1 MAGELMRAEIAEQPE
16 TLARLLDEGLPEIRE
31 VAAQIRGLRPHTVLL
46 AARGTSDHA
55 ALFAKYLL
63 EVRLGLP
70 VGLASPS
77 TVTVYG
83 GRPRYDGV
91 LAVAVSQSGVSPD
104 LVDWLRASGSAGA
117 CTVAVTNGRG
127 SELQRVAQLHV
138 DVRAGAERAVAA
150 TKTFTGELL
159 ALDLLVDALAGG
171 DGSAAGSL
179 PRLVAQTLELEPTL
193 AALAVRYRFAERLVA
208 IGRGL
213 AYPVAREAALKL
225 METSYLVAHA
235 FSGADLMHGPLAML
249 EPGYPVLAV
258 APPGAGA
265 EALAPVLARL
275 AEIGADLLVLGGEGP
290 DDGPVLRVGL
300 PECREEHGVVVAAV
314 AAQLLALHVA
324 RVKGLDP
331 DAPRG
336 LRKVTQTR

>member
-1 MAGELMRAEIAEQPE
+1 MNGELMQAEIAEQPAAL
-16 TLARLLDEGLPEIRE
+16 TRLLDAGLPEIRD
-31 VAAQIRGLRPHTVLL
+31 VAARVRERAPHTVLL

-91 LAVAVSQSGVSPD
+91 LAVAVSQSGASPD
-104 LVDWLRASGSAGA
+104 LVGWLEAAGGAGA
-117 CTVAVTNGRG
+117 CTLAVTNGRG
-127 SELQRVAQLHV
+127 SELHRVAQLHV
-138 DVRAGAERAVAA
+138 DVRAGTERAVAA
-150 TKTFTGELL
+150 TKTFTSELL

-171 DGSAAGSL
+171 DGSAAAPL
-179 PRLVAQTLELEPTL
+179 PQLVAQTLELQPLL
-193 AALAVRYRFAERLVA
+193 AELAVRYRFAERMVVV
-208 IGRGL
+208 GRGL

-225 METSYLVAHA
+225 METAYLVAHA

-258 APPGAGA
+258 APRGAGA
-265 EALAPVLARL
+265 AALAPVLQRL
-275 AEIGADLLVLGGEGP
+275 TEIGTDLLVIGDEAGH
-290 DDGPVLRVGL
+290 DQRVLRVGL
-300 PECREEHGVVVAAV
+300 PVCREEHGVVVAAV
-314 AAQLLALHVA
+314 AAQMLALHVA
-324 RVKGLDP
+324 RAKGVDP

-336 LRKVTQTR
+336 LRKVTETR